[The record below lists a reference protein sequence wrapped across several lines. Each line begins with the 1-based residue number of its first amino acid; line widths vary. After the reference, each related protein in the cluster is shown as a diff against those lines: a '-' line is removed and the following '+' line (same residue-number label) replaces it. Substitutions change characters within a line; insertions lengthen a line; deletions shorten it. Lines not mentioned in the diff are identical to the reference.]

1 MKGGL
6 CHCDGDLL
14 WRLPGGQ
21 QATAAPPR
29 KVDTPPATSES
40 RVSPPFPGVFAFCL
54 GSRAGRTRPD
64 GVPFRRLV
72 ELAMSDLGAT
82 TRTATLARVPGTAD
96 TRARARRP
104 SVSADTRTDVAP
116 SLSLSARAVR
126 SRRSRRTIAPPARA
140 VRSRRLLAPHA
151 RAACS
156 RRSLAPH
163 SLPARAS
170 LARRSHLA
178 LFASRPR
185 RVPRSRL
192 TLFTS
197 RSVVSVSRV

>member
-1 MKGGL
+1 MASVIVTAIFCGG
-6 CHCDGDLL
+6 CRGANRRPPR
-14 WRLPGGQ
+14 RLGKSTHHP
-21 QATAAPPR
+21 PPR
-29 KVDTPPATSES
+29 KVESHRRSRACSRFVLGVVRVGPDLTESLSVASLSWPCLTSGRPPAQ
-40 RVSPPFPGVFAFCL
+40 RHL
-54 GSRAGRTRPD
+54 RACPAL
-64 GVPFRRLV
+64 P
-72 ELAMSDLGAT
+72 
-82 TRTATLARVPGTAD
+82 TLARAPVVPLSVPTPAL
-96 TRARARRP
+96 TSPPLSLCPIAPSAPAARA
-104 SVSADTRTDVAP
+104 A
-116 SLSLSARAVR
+116 R
-126 SRRSRRTIAPPARA
+126 SRP
-140 VRSRRLLAPHA
+140 LLAPSA